1 MTACHGHPARNQ
13 SFQALQRPFK
23 ICPLH
28 FGGISV
34 DRRVGINV
42 FLPRRRTRQRRTGKL
57 SVPAVGVFRLA
68 VDVAFE
74 GVLDPFPDGVPG
86 VQAAQEP
93 PLEVGRFRAHK
104 GEQFRVDCFLT
115 PTSSA

>member
-1 MTACHGHPARNQ
+1 MPIH
-13 SFQALQRPFK
+13 
-23 ICPLH
+23 I
-28 FGGISV
+28 
-34 DRRVGINV
+34 
-42 FLPRRRTRQRRTGKL
+42 FLSCSRTRQRRTGKL

-74 GVLDPFPDGVPG
+74 GVLDPLTDGVPDI
-86 VQAAQEP
+86 QAAQEL